1 MAKRGFGGGRQG
13 GLDPQEMLKQA
24 QKMQHEMQKAQDEL
38 KKKVVKG
45 TSGGEAVTAYVNGGR
60 EVVKIEMTKEV
71 VDPEDIEM
79 LEDLI
84 MVAMNQAMEKANKM
98 IDKEMS
104 KHTGGLSLPGLM

>member
-1 MAKRGFGGGRQG
+1 MAKRGFGGGAG

-24 QKMQHEMQKAQDEL
+24 QKMQREVQKAQEEL
-38 KKKVVKG
+38 NKKVVKG
-45 TSGGEAVTAYVNGGR
+45 TSGGEAVTVYVNGAR

-71 VDPEDIEM
+71 VDPNDVEM

-84 MVAMNQAMEKANKM
+84 MAAINQAMEKASKM

-104 KHTGGLSLPGLM
+104 KHTVALTSPA